1 MHEDTYSES
10 SLPTIVYQLDGCFV
24 VGFTLEFGSSNS
36 INVPQIVLFSSFWKR
51 EPFEFRNSD
60 SECWRNNKPSQVG
73 DNRQV
78 SQK

>member
-1 MHEDTYSES
+1 MHEDAYSES

-51 EPFEFRNSD
+51 EPFEFRNPD
-60 SECWRNNKPSQVG
+60 SERWGNNKPSQVG

-78 SQK
+78 P